1 MDESKISEFTS
12 RRAQL
17 RRKSHFEEQLNGF
30 KELTRF
36 LRRQVIDEATEQ
48 AFCETFG
55 REMRPG
61 DYLNLGL
68 LDEEP
73 IEDLKRLVEQG
84 RDTHDPKVAEASSRA
99 ALRFVQNFPAGR
111 QAVEGARADAAP
123 ASTSKPEAQ
132 PQKSVGE
139 MVTPPTDLDMLNRSA
154 HKAWRAAS
162 GSEGA
167 PSQMT
172 NSQGL
177 RRGKTRGRRSNP
189 QRRAA
194 IQKAILAHGEAWR
207 DHLCEIFEELD
218 RQEVPLGD
226 FQSLVIELGDCQ
238 TQRVSKWSDLDLA
251 DGDQRRKVLDA
262 LRKYLD
268 QRI

>member
-17 RRKSHFEEQLNGF
+17 RRENHFEEQLNGF
-30 KELTRF
+30 KELNRF

-48 AFCETFG
+48 AFCVTFG

-84 RDTHDPKVAEASSRA
+84 RDTHDPKVAEAASRA
-99 ALRFVQNFPAGR
+99 ALRFVQNFLAGR
-111 QAVEGARADAAP
+111 QAVEGARADVAP
-123 ASTSKPEAQ
+123 ASTSKPDVQ
-132 PQKSVGE
+132 TQNSVGE
-139 MVTPPTDLDMLNRSA
+139 LDTPPTDLDMFNRSA
-154 HKAWRAAS
+154 HKPWRAAS
-162 GSEGA
+162 GPEGA

-172 NSQGL
+172 NPQGL
-177 RRGKTRGRRSNP
+177 KRRKPRGRRSDP

-194 IQKAILAHGEAWR
+194 IQEAILAHGGAWR
-207 DHLCEIFEELD
+207 DHLDEIFETLE
-218 RQEVPLGD
+218 RHEVSLGD
-226 FQSLVIELGDCQ
+226 FQNQEIDLDDSKPM
-238 TQRVSKWSDLDLA
+238 RVSKWSDLALA
-251 DGDQRRKVLDA
+251 DGDQRRKLKDA

-268 QRI
+268 